1 MTEPKVPS
9 PLLRRVTDVGRALIV
24 SHEEPDGDC
33 IASSIAL
40 ASALSRRGVETRQ
53 FNVGPFDRGEIVH
66 YADRFEAEI
75 PHTLR
80 KPDGNTA
87 VIVLDCSTE
96 ERVGRIGEQMV
107 ELPIYVIDHHASGGG
122 FGDQRWVVP
131 ESPSTTYLVQLLIEA
146 MGLAPTKSEAELL
159 MYGFATDTGFFR
171 HLLPHQGFAFHG
183 LARLADYGVAP
194 RAAHEWMYGGRTL
207 ASRRLIGTLLDRL
220 QVYHDGRLLATWET
234 IEDTE
239 TVGKVN
245 RDSDA
250 FYQLIFGIGDCEAL
264 IYLRQ
269 ESPERCTGSLR
280 SRDRVDVQSVAERF
294 GGGGHRNAAGFLA
307 EGTYDQILPRVV
319 EAFDGAFANGAT
331 TTHAESR

>member
-9 PLLRRVTDVGRALIV
+9 PLLRRIMAAERALIV

-40 ASALSRRGVETRQ
+40 ASALSRRGVEARQ
-53 FNVGPFDRGEIVH
+53 FNVGPFDRGEIVQ
-66 YADRFEAEI
+66 YADRFESEI
-75 PHTLR
+75 PHALR
-80 KPDGNTA
+80 EPNGHTA
-87 VIVLDCSTE
+87 VVVLDCSTE
-96 ERVGRIGEQMV
+96 ERIGKIGEQIAG
-107 ELPIYVIDHHASGGG
+107 LPVYVIDHHASGGS
-122 FGDQRWVVP
+122 FGDERWVVP

-146 MGLAPTKSEAELL
+146 MDLTPTRSEAELL

-171 HLLPHQGFAFHG
+171 HLMPRQGFAFLA

-194 RAAHEWMYGGRTL
+194 RTAHDWMYGGRTL
-207 ASRRLIGTLLDRL
+207 ASRRLIGTLLERL
-220 QVYHDGRLLATWET
+220 RVYHGGRLLATWET
-234 IEDTE
+234 LEDTE
-239 TVGKVN
+239 AVGKEN

-250 FYQLIFGIGDCEAL
+250 FYQLVFAVAECEAL

-280 SRDRVDVQSVAERF
+280 SRDRVDVRSIAERF

-307 EGTYDQILPRVV
+307 EGTYDRILPRVV
-319 EAFDGAFANGAT
+319 EAFDEAFADGPTAA
-331 TTHAESR
+331 HADSR